1 MRQHP
6 GAGGSQLARAQR
18 SNGGMNM
25 FRRKIKS
32 ALFIDF
38 DNVVSLLTREFASSI
53 PKWLAWLE
61 DGRFDQD
68 YRKRTLLQKRV
79 YWNSPNEV
87 HRSAFEQE
95 GFEAVMCPSRVR
107 VNKSAADVMIA
118 LDALQS
124 TYEAPDIQEYIILT
138 TDTDFVPL
146 LEKLAER
153 SKKTVAAA
161 NENNLSL
168 TVYSDHADFVI
179 PMFSL
184 KEAMVY
190 ERSGPFRD
198 LLRRKP
204 SAADSER
211 IKAATATSARA
222 VAHATQKPAF
232 DLNVA
237 AEHLAKVAERTP
249 GLAIGKK
256 TVARALTNRIP
267 EFKTSGP
274 SSYLGCGSYN
284 RMLERLAQSREELQ
298 IHKYKN
304 GGIAIVY
311 RGESEAAPAPAPAE
325 ARRHPAEATS
335 E

>member
-1 MRQHP
+1 
-6 GAGGSQLARAQR
+6 
-18 SNGGMNM
+18 MNM

-68 YRKRTLLQKRV
+68 NRKRTLLQKRV

-87 HRSAFEQE
+87 HRSAFERE
-95 GFEAVMCPSRVR
+95 GFDAVMCPSRVR

-146 LEKLAER
+146 LEKLADR

-161 NENNLSL
+161 NEKNLSL
-168 TVYSDHADFVI
+168 SVYSDHADFVI

-184 KEAMVY
+184 KEAMEY
-190 ERSGPFRD
+190 ERRSGPFRD

-204 SAADSER
+204 GAAGSAR
-211 IKAATATSARA
+211 IKVATATPTRVGS
-222 VAHATQKPAF
+222 HATQTPAF

-267 EFKTSGP
+267 EFTTSGP

-284 RMLERLAQSREELQ
+284 RMLERLAEGRDELQ

-311 RGESEAAPAPAPAE
+311 RGPSEPPPTAAPAQVA
-325 ARRHPAEATS
+325 ATIS